1 MGEIKSTL
9 ELVMERTRNL
19 TLTEEEKR
27 EHALSKFKSSLN
39 GLLQKYQERALSL
52 DQFGKELRQLQESS
66 GFNSRELL
74 IGEMLRRLDLG
85 KDNRIILDLM
95 EVVCGIQTKGL
106 LSILGQYDDAV
117 REGGKL
123 WTGKIRERL
132 LMRGISGSAVAP
144 NLEADEEWAAE
155 QSEIREKFNH
165 RLVEEIGALE
175 TD

>member
-1 MGEIKSTL
+1 
-9 ELVMERTRNL
+9 
-19 TLTEEEKR
+19 
-27 EHALSKFKSSLN
+27 
-39 GLLQKYQERALSL
+39 
-52 DQFGKELRQLQESS
+52 
-66 GFNSRELL
+66 
-74 IGEMLRRLDLG
+74 
-85 KDNRIILDLM
+85 
-95 EVVCGIQTKGL
+95 VCGIQTRGL

-123 WTGKIRERL
+123 RTGKIRERL